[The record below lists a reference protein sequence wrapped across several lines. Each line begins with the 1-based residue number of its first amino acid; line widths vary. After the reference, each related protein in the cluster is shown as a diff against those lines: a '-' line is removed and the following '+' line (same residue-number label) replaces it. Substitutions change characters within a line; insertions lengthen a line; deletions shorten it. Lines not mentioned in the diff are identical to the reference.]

1 MLRSQDF
8 REWGINQ
15 VQTPKKYYAG
25 FYMCKSRQ
33 VKILFQVFIT
43 FVFTGFTLG
52 ESPQFTGGF
61 SHYGSTTV
69 QFEEA
74 AFVKIEEVAK
84 QKENADKLKRRQAQ
98 EAERNLQLRYE
109 EKVKEKIRQVISN
122 YQWRMDPESIQQIEN
137 SILAESKI
145 YDYDPMFLTALIIT
159 ESSFNSKAR
168 SHKGAIGLMQII
180 PRTGAALALEKKMHW
195 QGNPTLYNP
204 QTNIALGAYYL
215 KKMHARFGDINLALE
230 AYNHGPTKLAK
241 YLKRGYQP
249 RRYSKKVLEIYEMID
264 FEPT

>member
-1 MLRSQDF
+1 MF
-8 REWGINQ
+8 
-15 VQTPKKYYAG
+15 
-25 FYMCKSRQ
+25 KSRQ
-33 VKILFQVFIT
+33 VKILFQVFIA
-43 FVFTGFTLG
+43 FIFTGFSMG
-52 ESPQFTGGF
+52 ESSRLLDGLSP
-61 SHYGSTTV
+61 YGSSAI

-74 AFVKIEEVAK
+74 AFVKIKKIAE
-84 QKENADKLKRRQAQ
+84 QKENAEKQKRLQAQ
-98 EAERNLQLRYE
+98 EAERKLQLRYE
-109 EKVKEKIRQVISN
+109 ERVKDKIRQVISN
-122 YQWRMDPESIQQIEN
+122 YRGRMSSERIQQIQK

-145 YDYDPMFLTALIIT
+145 HDYDPLFLTALIIT

-168 SHKGAIGLMQII
+168 SNKGALGLMQII
-180 PRTGAALALEKKMHW
+180 PRTGAALALEKNMQW

-215 KKMHARFGDINLALE
+215 KKMHKRFGDLNLALE

-249 RRYSKKVLEIYEMID
+249 RRYSKKVLQIYEMID